1 VYYNIT
7 ITGLSVAVAFFIGTV
22 ELFGLL
28 GQEAHL
34 HGWVWDRLAGFNIN
48 RAGFFIV
55 GIFVVVWAVA
65 LGVWRFGRIE
75 ARWEATAE
83 ASRQRRSIESA
94 RLSGLD
100 ALDEFDEVG
109 ELQPEPA

>member
-1 VYYNIT
+1 
-7 ITGLSVAVAFFIGTV
+7 
-22 ELFGLL
+22 
-28 GQEAHL
+28 
-34 HGWVWDRLAGFNIN
+34 
-48 RAGFFIV
+48 
-55 GIFVVVWAVA
+55 VA

-94 RLSGLD
+94 LRTGFDAFD
-100 ALDEFDEVG
+100 ALDEFDTVG